1 MVKLTVGKGK
11 SVTVKGAE
19 VAEEAALK
27 VQAHRAVKFESSLQ
41 EARRLCV
48 NDSDLMRRNQG
59 AKCAES

>member
-27 VQAHRAVKFESSLQ
+27 VQAHRAVKFKSSLQ
-41 EARRLCV
+41 GARRLCV
-48 NDSDLMRRNQG
+48 NDSD
-59 AKCAES
+59 